1 MKKTIMNRLGI
12 LLLVL
17 IMIVSV
23 AGCKGGGGATGD
35 SGGAIE
41 VTDDLGNTVSFDKPA
56 EKIVSLAPAQTEIV
70 FALDK
75 GDVLVGRTDYCDYPA
90 AAQKIESIGNYD
102 APNIEKI
109 VSLSP
114 DLVLATQYLD
124 DNVKSQVEA
133 AGAKVLIFDPKDIPN
148 TEKTIQTIG
157 KVVGA
162 EDKAESLTKEME
174 TKRQEII
181 EKAKGATTKPKV
193 FIDLGSFYSAGPGSQ
208 LDALLND
215 LGAANIAADTGNEW
229 PQMTAE
235 AIIAAN
241 PQVYYSLYP
250 SVEEI
255 KANPGF
261 DQIDAVKNNQIIFHD
276 GLGNDASMIQRP
288 GPRIVDG
295 LEVMAKDIYPDI
307 FK

>member
-1 MKKTIMNRLGI
+1 MKKTIFTRLSI

-17 IMIVSV
+17 VTIVSV
-23 AGCKGGGGATGD
+23 AGCKGGGATGD
-35 SGGAIE
+35 SGGGTQ
-41 VTDDLGNTVSFDKPA
+41 VTDDLGNTVSFDAPA

-75 GDVLVGRTDYCDYPA
+75 GDKLVGRTDYCDYPA

-114 DLVLATQYLD
+114 DLVLATEYMDEDIKAQL
-124 DNVKSQVEA
+124 EA
-133 AGAKVLIFDPKDIPN
+133 TGAKVLVFNSKDIPN
-148 TEKTIQTIG
+148 TVNTIQTIG
-157 KVVGA
+157 KVIGA
-162 EDKAESLTKEME
+162 EDQAESLTKDME

-181 EKAKGATTKPKV
+181 EKAKTVTKKPKV

-215 LGAANIAADTGNEW
+215 LGATNIAADTGSEW

-235 AIIAAN
+235 AIISAD
-241 PQVYYSLYP
+241 PQVYYSLY
-250 SVEEI
+250 STAEEI
-255 KANPGF
+255 KANAGF
-261 DQIDAVKNNQIIFHD
+261 DQIDAIKNGRIVFHE

-307 FK
+307 FQ